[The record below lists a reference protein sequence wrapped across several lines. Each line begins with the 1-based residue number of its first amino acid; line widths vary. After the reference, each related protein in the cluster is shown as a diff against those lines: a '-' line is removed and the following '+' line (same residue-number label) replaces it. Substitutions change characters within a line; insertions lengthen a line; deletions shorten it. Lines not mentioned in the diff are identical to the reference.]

1 MTQAPASIF
10 KIPTES
16 PQLARC
22 AVSRALKA
30 VAAPRKAGSRVAG
43 MDTRAATRGDG
54 EVIELD
60 LGITVYPPRDKG
72 GRWRAVWH
80 EDGER
85 QQCESVSEEKL
96 AAKLEKV
103 RQRLSTGA
111 ANMTKPGADLIAW
124 YLNPDRLPVADRW
137 SRKHADTQR
146 RLCQRYATPVIG
158 AVTCQDITV
167 SHTQKIVNAAP
178 TAGEGD
184 RVHRMLS
191 AMVGAGLKG
200 SYLVNPMLAGVHW
213 QAGDRSLPAPKVTVA
228 GESALLVD
236 PSEIPSSDD
245 IGALGRALAA
255 RPQGEQDELMA
266 SLAAYSGLR
275 WGELIALTIPQ
286 VDEVGRVIT
295 VDRKVVEISGR
306 LYVEAPKNRKFR
318 RTIYPRLTPGG
329 YPLAERLAARIEEAC
344 AEQEAGT
351 NPLGLIFPASAGKCW
366 RSSNFNRRILQPAY
380 LRAGWRD
387 DSGAGE
393 WTWHSLRHVLCTT
406 ALFTWPLEPTDVSR
420 MAGHANYR
428 ITLDMYVGTTAGV
441 LDRARAAT
449 E

>member
-1 MTQAPASIF
+1 M
-10 KIPTES
+10 
-16 PQLARC
+16 
-22 AVSRALKA
+22 
-30 VAAPRKAGSRVAG
+30 
-43 MDTRAATRGDG
+43 
-54 EVIELD
+54 
-60 LGITVYPPRDKG
+60 YPPRDKG

-103 RQRLSTGA
+103 RQRLATGA

-124 YLNPDRLPVADRW
+124 YLNPDRLPVTERW

-200 SYLVNPMLAGVHW
+200 GYLVNPMLAGVHW
-213 QAGDRSLPAPKVTVA
+213 QAGDRPLPAPKVTVA

-236 PSEIPSSDD
+236 PFEIPSSND

-255 RPQGEQDELMA
+255 RAHGEQDELMA
-266 SLAAYSGLR
+266 NLAAYSGLR
-275 WGELIALTIPQ
+275 WGELAALTNAQ
-286 VDEVGRVIT
+286 VAPAARVIT
-295 VDRKVVEISGR
+295 VDRKVVEVSGQIY
-306 LYVEAPKNRKFR
+306 LEAPKNRKFR

-329 YPLAERLAARIEEAC
+329 YPLAERLAARLAEAR
-344 AEQEAGT
+344 AEQEAGA
-351 NPLGLIFPASAGKCW
+351 NPLGLIFPASAGKYW
-366 RSSNFNRRILQPAY
+366 RSSNFNRRVLQPAY
-380 LRAGWRD
+380 LKAGWRD
-387 DSGAGE
+387 AGATASGPGTACGTSSAPPRCSTGSSTRPTCRG
-393 WTWHSLRHVLCTT
+393 WPGMPTTGSRSTCTSEPPPTSST
-406 ALFTWPLEPTDVSR
+406 APARPPSNRPGPSMRGRD
-420 MAGHANYR
+420 
-428 ITLDMYVGTTAGV
+428 
-441 LDRARAAT
+441 ARAAGSPAPPALV
-449 E
+449 EEAACRLLN

>member
-1 MTQAPASIF
+1 MAQAPASIF

-16 PQLARC
+16 PQLSFGKAN
-22 AVSRALKA
+22 RALKA
-30 VAAPRKAGSRVAG
+30 VAVPRKAGSRVAG
-43 MDTRAATRGDG
+43 IETRAATRGDG

-80 EDGER
+80 EVGER

-96 AAKLEKV
+96 VAKLEKV
-103 RQRLSTGA
+103 RQRLSAGA
-111 ANMTKPGADLIAW
+111 ANMTRPGADLIAW

-146 RLCQRYATPVIG
+146 RLCQRYAAPVIG
-158 AVTCQDITV
+158 AVACQDITV

-200 SYLVNPMLAGVHW
+200 GYLVNPMLAGVHW
-213 QAGDRSLPAPKVTVA
+213 QAGERPQPAPKVTVA

-255 RPQGEQDELMA
+255 RTHGGQDELMA

-286 VDEVGRVIT
+286 VDDAGRVIT
-295 VDRKVVEISGR
+295 VDRKVVEISGQI
-306 LYVEAPKNRKFR
+306 YAEAPKNRKFR
-318 RTIYPRLTPGG
+318 RTIYPRRTPAG
-329 YPLAERLAARIEEAC
+329 YPLAERLAARIGDAR
-344 AEQEAGT
+344 AEQEAGA
-351 NPLGLIFPASAGKCW
+351 NPLGLIFPASAGKYW

-380 LRAGWRD
+380 LKAGWRD
-387 DSGAGE
+387 AEGNGR
-393 WTWHSLRHVLCTT
+393 WTSVPPPAFSTAPARPPSNRPGLEEGPGRSRRGLPGPSLLV
-406 ALFTWPLEPTDVSR
+406 EE
-420 MAGHANYR
+420 
-428 ITLDMYVGTTAGV
+428 
-441 LDRARAAT
+441 AACRLLN
-449 E
+449 